1 MPSAVRTSALR
12 LATIGLLSLI
22 IVCGSTWLGETR
34 LSLSDVFG
42 SHPSI
47 VYWQLRVPRTALAAA
62 AGAALAIGGV
72 LFQSLFRNPL
82 ATPYTLG
89 IDTGASL
96 GAAIAFLNGVGG
108 IWSLWQFGEV
118 DLGISRLSIFAFF
131 GAMAAMA
138 VVLLMARL
146 RGGQD
151 ITHLLLAGVCV
162 SYISAA
168 GIPLV
173 MLLSN
178 RPITNDIVIWTMGS
192 LEKAG
197 SDALAAV
204 VQISFVLLVVLGYG
218 IYQHRAVDLLSMG
231 DDLAASRGVAVR
243 RTVWTTAGL
252 VGMLTAVTVANCGP
266 IGFIS
271 LMVPHAARIIVGQHT
286 LPRLIAS
293 VMIGAAFLSL
303 CEGLTRSFGPRVIP
317 VGVVTN
323 VIGAVFFFYLLARTR
338 PASA

>member
-1 MPSAVRTSALR
+1 MSALARKSALR
-12 LATIGLLSLI
+12 LAAIAAASIALIGA
-22 IVCGSTWLGETR
+22 STFLGETHIAFDDIFGAQP
-34 LSLSDVFG
+34 SVVF
-42 SHPSI
+42 
-47 VYWQLRVPRTALAAA
+47 WQLRVPRSLLAAA
-62 AGAALAIGGV
+62 AGAALSIGGV

-96 GAAIAFLNGVGG
+96 GAAVAFLSGVSG
-108 IWSLWQFGEV
+108 IWSLARIGDVEFGV
-118 DLGISRLSIFAFF
+118 ARLSVFAFI
-131 GAMAAMA
+131 GAMAALM
-138 VVLLMARL
+138 VVLFMARL

-162 SYISAA
+162 SYMSAA

-192 LEKAG
+192 LEKA
-197 SDALAAV
+197 SADALAGM
-204 VQISFVLLVVLGYG
+204 VQICCIAALVLGYG
-218 IYQHRAVDLLSMG
+218 VYHHRAVDLLSMG

-243 RTVWTTAGL
+243 RTVWTTALL
-252 VGMLTAVTVANCGP
+252 VGVLTAVTVANCGP

-271 LMVPHAARIIVGQHT
+271 LMVPHAARFIVGPHT

-293 VMIGAAFLSL
+293 ALLGGAFLAL
-303 CEGLTRSFGPRVIP
+303 CEGLTRTVGPRVVP

-323 VIGAVFFFYLLARTR
+323 LLGAAFFFFLLARSR
-338 PASA
+338 R

>member
-1 MPSAVRTSALR
+1 MSRPARVHVQR
-12 LATIGLLSLI
+12 LPFIGLISL
-22 IVCGSTWLGETR
+22 VLVVGATLLGETR
-34 LSLSDVFG
+34 VGWADIFSAQPSVVF
-42 SHPSI
+42 
-47 VYWQLRVPRTALAAA
+47 WQLRVPRTLLAAV
-62 AGAALAIGGV
+62 AGAALATGGV

-96 GAAIAFLNGVGG
+96 GAAIAFLNGIGG
-108 IWSLWQFGEV
+108 IWAIFRIGEV
-118 DLGISRLSIFAFF
+118 DIGLSRLSLFAFV
-131 GAMAAMA
+131 GAMCALLI
-138 VVLLMARL
+138 VLLMARL

-192 LEKAG
+192 LEKA
-197 SDALAAV
+197 SVDALSGAA
-204 VQISFVLLVVLGYG
+204 QIGAVLTLVLLYG
-218 IYQHRAVDLLSMG
+218 VYQHRAIDLLSMG

-252 VGMLTAVTVANCGP
+252 VGVLTAVTVATCGP
-266 IGFIS
+266 IGFVS
-271 LMVPHAARIIVGQHT
+271 LMIPHTARLIVGQHT
-286 LPRLIAS
+286 LPRLVAS
-293 VMIGAAFLSL
+293 ALIGAAFLAL
-303 CEGLTRSFGPRVIP
+303 CEGLTRSAGPRVIP

-323 VIGAVFFFYLLARTR
+323 LLGAGFFFFLLARTR
-338 PASA
+338 R